1 MTSPGTTL
9 LLWACTCTVDQVVH
23 WLDVQAGV
31 ALDTGGEAAAI
42 FGDVVGHFLAL
53 AGRTS

>member
-42 FGDVVGHFLAL
+42 LGDVVGHFLAL